1 MSDGVILALDQGT
14 TSSRTL
20 AIALDGSIV
29 ASAQEE
35 LPQIYPRPGWVEHD
49 PEVIWKGQLRTAG
62 SVAAQ
67 LQGRPILS
75 IGLTNQRE
83 TTIIWDRRTGMPIH
97 NAIVWQDRRTAET
110 TSRLKSEGFE
120 DLVSART
127 GLVLDPYF
135 SATKIAWILDHV
147 DGARDRAVR
156 GDLAFGTVDS
166 WLIWNLT
173 GGEVHATDAT
183 NAARTSLF
191 DIHTQNWDAKLC
203 ELFRVPMTLLPEV
216 KNCADDF
223 GATRLL
229 GTTLQITGCA
239 GDQQAAAIGQAC
251 LSAGDAKCTY
261 GTGAFLILNTG
272 DVCRASTNRLLST
285 VAYRLDGVTAYAQ
298 EGAIL
303 TAGAAI
309 QWLRDGL
316 GIIRDGVEAG
326 DLATTLEDNGGV
338 YLVPA
343 LTGLGAPHWDAGA
356 RGLITG
362 LTRGASRAHLARA
375 ALEAAAY
382 QTHDLVTAMA
392 ADGADLKRLRIDGGM
407 AANNW
412 FSQFLADVLSLPV
425 DRPVNIETTAQGAAI
440 LAALGS
446 DVFGSIEEALT
457 LWKLDR
463 SFEPAQSEE
472 WRVNVL
478 AGWRTALLRTL
489 SA

>member
-1 MSDGVILALDQGT
+1 MRMISAPPGFWGRHCRSQ
-14 TSSRTL
+14 
-20 AIALDGSIV
+20 V
-29 ASAQEE
+29 A
-35 LPQIYPRPGWVEHD
+35 P
-49 PEVIWKGQLRTAG
+49 
-62 SVAAQ
+62 
-67 LQGRPILS
+67 
-75 IGLTNQRE
+75 
-83 TTIIWDRRTGMPIH
+83 
-97 NAIVWQDRRTAET
+97 
-110 TSRLKSEGFE
+110 
-120 DLVSART
+120 
-127 GLVLDPYF
+127 
-135 SATKIAWILDHV
+135 
-147 DGARDRAVR
+147 
-156 GDLAFGTVDS
+156 
-166 WLIWNLT
+166 
-173 GGEVHATDAT
+173 
-183 NAARTSLF
+183 
-191 DIHTQNWDAKLC
+191 
-203 ELFRVPMTLLPEV
+203 
-216 KNCADDF
+216 
-223 GATRLL
+223 
-229 GTTLQITGCA
+229 

-343 LTGLGAPHWDAGA
+343 LTGLGAPHWDADA

-392 ADGADLKRLRIDGGM
+392 ADGADLVRLRIDGGM